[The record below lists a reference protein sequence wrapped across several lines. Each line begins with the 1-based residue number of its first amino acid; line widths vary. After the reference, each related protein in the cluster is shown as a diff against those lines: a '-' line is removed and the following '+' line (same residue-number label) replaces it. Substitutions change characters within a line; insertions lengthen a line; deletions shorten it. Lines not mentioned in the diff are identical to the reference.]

1 MRKNWL
7 ELLDIIGLN
16 KNTNKIEVNMD
27 LLEQTQTAQIDLT
40 PAAAD
45 AVQEL
50 LAKRDLGELA
60 LRVFVSGGGCSG
72 FQYGM
77 ALEDNIRETDIVS
90 EQHGVKL
97 VIDDVSINYLDGAK
111 VDFVDEIMGSG
122 FKIENPNAVS
132 TCGCGSSFKTSDD
145 QAAANTGGG
154 CNC

>member
-1 MRKNWL
+1 
-7 ELLDIIGLN
+7 
-16 KNTNKIEVNMD
+16 MD
-27 LLEQTQTAQIDLT
+27 LIEQTQTAQIDLT
-40 PAAAD
+40 PAAAV

-50 LAKRDLGELA
+50 LAKRDLGDLA

>member
-1 MRKNWL
+1 
-7 ELLDIIGLN
+7 
-16 KNTNKIEVNMD
+16 MD